1 METQE
6 EKKLKKAIQVL
17 KKTGIVVQ
25 YVIVFLAILITS
37 SIRWM
42 FRTWTSL
49 NMNELMFHLQS
60 PVEGTDTGIIKSYIV
75 SCLLVSVV
83 LTAVLIFLY
92 IKIKNRRR
100 IVLGISLGCMICIA
114 AVTIGYM
121 WERLGITAYAKNQT
135 TSSSFI
141 EDNYVDPNSVSL
153 TFPEKK
159 RNLIYIFLE
168 SMENTYSSE
177 EYGGAFPENT
187 IPELTEL
194 SLENE
199 NFSGDQETLNGGV
212 PLTGATWTVGAMFA
226 QTSGLPLKIP
236 IEGNSMDTQKEFF
249 SGLTTL
255 GDILDDA
262 GYDQTLLIGS
272 DGTFGGRKLYF
283 EEHGNYDV
291 MDYNYCKQNG
301 LIPEGYRVFWGFED
315 KKLFDIAK
323 DTLKEKAASDEP
335 FNLTMLTVDT
345 HFEDGYVCDECD
357 DTFGENQYANVMACS
372 SRRVAEFVKWV
383 QSQDFYENTTIV
395 ISGDHLTMDSD
406 FCEDVPDTY
415 ERKVFTTYIN
425 APVQPTDTTK
435 YREYSTFDQFPTTLA
450 ALGVSIEGNH
460 LGIGT
465 NLFSSEITLIEKY
478 DKNVV
483 DDELEKQSDFM
494 DEMTKNIKQVKK
506 EETSDHDDT
515 TEETEQTEQTEQTET
530 QDQPLAEIEV
540 TPYDYHKGYYTITV
554 QNIVPDDVHTVRCAI
569 WQEEDQSDL
578 IWYEAEHELDNTY
591 VVNSMARDFGYRP
604 GEYQIHVYGVTDEG
618 DPVLLGS
625 STGEIVR

>member
-1 METQE
+1 METKE
-6 EKKLKKAIQVL
+6 EKKPKKAIQVL
-17 KKTGIVVQ
+17 KKTGIVLQ

-37 SIRWM
+37 SILWM

-60 PVEGTDTGIIKSYIV
+60 PIEGTDTGIIKSYIV
-75 SCLLVSVV
+75 SCLLVSIV
-83 LTAVLIFLY
+83 LTAVLVFLY

-100 IVLGISLGCMICIA
+100 IVLGVSLGTMICIA
-114 AVTIGYM
+114 GVTIGYM

-141 EDNYVDPNSVSL
+141 EDNYVDPDSVSL
-153 TFPEKK
+153 SFPEKK

-187 IPELTEL
+187 IPELTQL

-236 IEGNSMDTQKEFF
+236 IEGNSMNTQKEFF
-249 SGLTTL
+249 PGLTTI

-291 MDYNYCKQNG
+291 MDYNYCEKNG

-345 HFEDGYVCDECD
+345 HFEDGYLCDECE
-357 DTFGENQYANVMACS
+357 DTFGDNQYANVMACS

-383 QSQDFYENTTIV
+383 QEQDFYENTTIV

-425 APVQPTDTTK
+425 APVQPSDTAK

-450 ALGVSIEGNH
+450 ALGVTIEGNH
-460 LGIGT
+460 MGLGT
-465 NLFSSEITLIEKY
+465 NLFSNEITLIEKY
-478 DKNVV
+478 DKDVV
-483 DDELEKQSDFM
+483 NDELEKQSDFM
-494 DEMTKNIKQVKK
+494 DELTKNIKEVKK
-506 EETSDHDDT
+506 EETSGKDDT
-515 TEETEQTEQTEQTET
+515 TEKTEQTEQTET
-530 QDQPLAEIEV
+530 LDQPLAEIEV

-554 QNIVPDDVHTVRCAI
+554 QNIMPEDVHTVRCAI
-569 WQEEDQSDL
+569 WQEGDQSDL
-578 IWYEAEHELDNTY
+578 IWYEAEHRKDGSY
-591 VVNSMARDFGYRP
+591 VVNSMARDFGFKT
-604 GEYQIHVYGVTDEG
+604 GEYQIHVYGVNDDG
-618 DPVLLGS
+618 DSVLLGNAI
-625 STGEIVR
+625 GEIVK

>member
-6 EKKLKKAIQVL
+6 ERKPKKAIQVL

-60 PVEGTDTGIIKSYIV
+60 PVEGTDTEIIKSYIV

-153 TFPEKK
+153 SFPEKK

-177 EYGGAFPENT
+177 EYGGAFSENT

-194 SLENE
+194 SQENE

-212 PLTGATWTVGAMFA
+212 PLTGATWTEGAMFA

-236 IEGNSMDTQKEFF
+236 IEGNSMDTQNEFF
-249 SGLTTL
+249 PGLTTL

-283 EEHGNYDV
+283 EEHGNYNV
-291 MDYNYCKQNG
+291 MDYNYCAKNG

-315 KKLFDIAK
+315 KKLFDFAK

-460 LGIGT
+460 LGLGT

-506 EETSDHDDT
+506 EEPSDNDDA
-515 TEETEQTEQTEQTET
+515 TEETEQTEQ

-578 IWYEAEHELDNTY
+578 IWYEAEHESDNTY
-591 VVNSMARDFGYRP
+591 IVNSMARDFGYRP

-625 STGEIVR
+625 STGEIVK

>member
-6 EKKLKKAIQVL
+6 EKKPKKAIQVL

-114 AVTIGYM
+114 AVTIRYM

-135 TSSSFI
+135 TSSRFI

-177 EYGGAFPENT
+177 EYGGAFSENT
-187 IPELTEL
+187 ILELTEL

-249 SGLTTL
+249 PGLTTL

-291 MDYNYCKQNG
+291 MDYNYCEQNG

-460 LGIGT
+460 LGLGT

-506 EETSDHDDT
+506 EETSDNDNT
-515 TEETEQTEQTEQTET
+515 TEETEQTET

-578 IWYEAEHELDNTY
+578 IWYEAEHESDDTY

>member
-6 EKKLKKAIQVL
+6 EKKPKKAIQVL

-153 TFPEKK
+153 SFPEKK

-177 EYGGAFPENT
+177 EYGGAFSENT

-249 SGLTTL
+249 PGLTTL

-283 EEHGNYDV
+283 EEHGNYNV
-291 MDYNYCKQNG
+291 MDYNYCAKNG

-315 KKLFDIAK
+315 KKLFDFAK

-345 HFEDGYVCDECD
+345 YFEDGYVCDECD

-460 LGIGT
+460 LGLGT

-506 EETSDHDDT
+506 EEPSDNDDT
-515 TEETEQTEQTEQTET
+515 TEETEQTET

-578 IWYEAEHELDNTY
+578 IWYEAEHESDNTY